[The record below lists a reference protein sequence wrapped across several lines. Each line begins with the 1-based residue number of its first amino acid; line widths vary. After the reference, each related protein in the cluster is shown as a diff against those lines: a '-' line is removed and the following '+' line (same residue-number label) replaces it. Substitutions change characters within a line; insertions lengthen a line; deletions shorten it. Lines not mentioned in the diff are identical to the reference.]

1 VVNQSKTHIHMN
13 LTADD
18 PLGKTRDF
26 SSQFVLFPVPSGL
39 ENGAKQPTSRISCE
53 AMDALKAKSDN
64 GHCGHFSVLP
74 AQPPGPTPEKD
85 LALGVLKQA
94 ARDLRRFHS
103 ATSGV
108 KQELYLDAYSWVTAN
123 DFSWPYSFVNVCKLL
138 NVCPEVVRAEI
149 FADASLS
156 WLDYWTKRVGNLSRR
171 ARASFARVFAGR
183 NHPKGTEVKPV
194 GFMYLNEYEKTV
206 HPIC

>member
-1 VVNQSKTHIHMN
+1 MN
-13 LTADD
+13 LRADD
-18 PLGKTRDF
+18 PLSKTRDS
-26 SSQFVLFPVPSGL
+26 SSQFVLFPGPSGL
-39 ENGAKQPTSRISCE
+39 GDGAKQPTSRISRE
-53 AMDALKAKSDN
+53 VMHAFSNAKSDN
-64 GHCGHFSVLP
+64 AHSGHFSVGP
-74 AQPPGPTPEKD
+74 AEPPGPTPEKD

-103 ATSGV
+103 ATNGV

-123 DFSWPYSFVNVCKLL
+123 DFLWPYSFVNVCKLL

-149 FADASLS
+149 FVDASLS
-156 WLDYWTKRVGNLSRR
+156 WLDYWTKRAGYVSRR
-171 ARASFARVFAGR
+171 MRASFARAFGGR
-183 NHPKGTEVKPV
+183 NHPEGSEVKPV

>member
-1 VVNQSKTHIHMN
+1 MNLLVEDPLSKT
-13 LTADD
+13 
-18 PLGKTRDF
+18 GF
-26 SSQFVLFPVPSGL
+26 SGPFILFPNSPEV
-39 ENGAKQPTSRISCE
+39 ENRADQPTSLTRDQV
-53 AMDALKAKSDN
+53 DAFLNAKSDN
-64 GHCGHFSVLP
+64 PHSGHFSVAP

-103 ATSGV
+103 ATKGV
-108 KQELYLDAYSWVTAN
+108 KQELYFDAYSWVTAN

-138 NVCPEVVRAEI
+138 NVCSEVVRAEI

-156 WLDYWTKRVGNLSRR
+156 WLDYWTKRAGNVSRR
-171 ARASFARVFAGR
+171 VRASFARAFAGR
-183 NHPKGTEVKPV
+183 NHPEGTEIKPV

>member
-1 VVNQSKTHIHMN
+1 MN
-13 LTADD
+13 LRADD
-18 PLGKTRDF
+18 PLSKTRDS
-26 SSQFVLFPVPSGL
+26 SSQFVLFPGPSGL
-39 ENGAKQPTSRISCE
+39 GDGAKQPTSRISRE
-53 AMDALKAKSDN
+53 VMHAFSNAKSDN
-64 GHCGHFSVLP
+64 AHSGHFSVGP
-74 AQPPGPTPEKD
+74 AEPPGPTPEKD

-103 ATSGV
+103 ATNGV

-123 DFSWPYSFVNVCKLL
+123 DFLWPYSFVNVCKLL

-156 WLDYWTKRVGNLSRR
+156 WLDYWTKRAGYVSRR
-171 ARASFARVFAGR
+171 VRTSFARAFGGR
-183 NHPKGTEVKPV
+183 NHPEGSEVKPV

>member
-1 VVNQSKTHIHMN
+1 MNLLVEDPLSKTGYSGPFI
-13 LTADD
+13 
-18 PLGKTRDF
+18 
-26 SSQFVLFPVPSGL
+26 LFPNSPEV
-39 ENGAKQPTSRISCE
+39 ENRADQPTSRLTHDQ
-53 AMDALKAKSDN
+53 ADAFLNAKSEN
-64 GHCGHFSVLP
+64 AHSGHFSVVP

-103 ATSGV
+103 ATKGV

-138 NVCPEVVRAEI
+138 NVCAEVVRAEI

-156 WLDYWTKRVGNLSRR
+156 WLNYWTKRAGNVSRR
-171 ARASFARVFAGR
+171 VRASFARAFAGR
-183 NHPKGTEVKPV
+183 NHPQGTEVKPV
-194 GFMYLNEYEKTV
+194 GFMNLNEYEKTV

>member
-1 VVNQSKTHIHMN
+1 MNLLIEDPLSKT
-13 LTADD
+13 
-18 PLGKTRDF
+18 GF
-26 SSQFVLFPVPSGL
+26 SGPFVLFPSPNELGNSGQL
-39 ENGAKQPTSRISCE
+39 PTAPVSGEPI
-53 AMDALKAKSDN
+53 DAFSMAKSDN
-64 GHCGHFSVLP
+64 AHCGHFSVAH
-74 AQPPGPTPEKD
+74 AQSPGPTPEKD

-103 ATSGV
+103 ATNGI
-108 KQELYLDAYSWVTAN
+108 KLELYLDAYSWVTAN

-149 FADASLS
+149 FADASLTR
-156 WLDYWTKRVGNLSRR
+156 LGYWTKRVANVSRR
-171 ARASFARVFAGR
+171 VRSSFARVFAGR
-183 NHPKGTEVKPV
+183 NHPERAEVKPV

>member
-1 VVNQSKTHIHMN
+1 MN
-13 LTADD
+13 LRADD
-18 PLGKTRDF
+18 PLSKTRDS
-26 SSQFVLFPVPSGL
+26 SSQFVPFPGPSGL
-39 ENGAKQPTSRISCE
+39 GDGAKQPTSRISRKVMH
-53 AMDALKAKSDN
+53 AFSNAKSEN
-64 GHCGHFSVLP
+64 AHSGHFSVGP
-74 AQPPGPTPEKD
+74 AEPPGPTPEKD

-103 ATSGV
+103 ATNGV

-123 DFSWPYSFVNVCKLL
+123 DFLWPYSFVNVCKLL

-156 WLDYWTKRVGNLSRR
+156 WLDYWTKRAGNVSRR
-171 ARASFARVFAGR
+171 VRASFARAFAGR
-183 NHPKGTEVKPV
+183 NHPVGTEVKPV

>member
-1 VVNQSKTHIHMN
+1 MNLLVEDPLSKT
-13 LTADD
+13 
-18 PLGKTRDF
+18 GF
-26 SSQFVLFPVPSGL
+26 SGPFILFPNSPKI
-39 ENGAKQPTSRISCE
+39 ENRADQPTSRPTRDQVE
-53 AMDALKAKSDN
+53 AFLNAKSDN
-64 GHCGHFSVLP
+64 AHSGHFSVAP
-74 AQPPGPTPEKD
+74 AQPTGPTPEKD

-103 ATSGV
+103 ATKGV

-123 DFSWPYSFVNVCKLL
+123 DFLWPYSFVNVCKLL

-156 WLDYWTKRVGNLSRR
+156 WLVYWTKRASNVSRR
-171 ARASFARVFAGR
+171 VRASFARAFAGR
-183 NHPKGTEVKPV
+183 NHPDGTEVKPV

>member
-1 VVNQSKTHIHMN
+1 MNLLVEDPLSKT
-13 LTADD
+13 
-18 PLGKTRDF
+18 GF
-26 SSQFVLFPVPSGL
+26 SGPFVLFPTSSAV
-39 ENGAKQPTSRISCE
+39 ENGADQATSRL
-53 AMDALKAKSDN
+53 MRDQMNVFLDAKSEN
-64 GHCGHFSVLP
+64 SHGGHFSVAP

-103 ATSGV
+103 ATKGV

-123 DFSWPYSFVNVCKLL
+123 DFLWPYSFVNVCKLL

-156 WLDYWTKRVGNLSRR
+156 WLDYWTKRAGNVSRR
-171 ARASFARVFAGR
+171 VRASFARAFAGR
-183 NHPKGTEVKPV
+183 NHPESTEVKPV

>member
-1 VVNQSKTHIHMN
+1 MNLLVEDPLSKTGFSGPFILFPN
-13 LTADD
+13 SPEVENRADQ
-18 PLGKTRDF
+18 PTPRLTRD
-26 SSQFVLFPVPSGL
+26 Q
-39 ENGAKQPTSRISCE
+39 A
-53 AMDALKAKSDN
+53 DALLNEKSDN
-64 GHCGHFSVLP
+64 AHSGHFSVLP
-74 AQPPGPTPEKD
+74 SESPTTAPEKD

-103 ATSGV
+103 ATKGV

-123 DFSWPYSFVNVCKLL
+123 DFLWPYSFVNVCKLL

-156 WLDYWTKRVGNLSRR
+156 WLNYWTRRAGNVSRR
-171 ARASFARVFAGR
+171 VRASFTRAFAGR
-183 NHPKGTEVKPV
+183 NHPEGTEVKPV
-194 GFMYLNEYEKTV
+194 GFMHLNEYEKTV

>member
-1 VVNQSKTHIHMN
+1 MNLLVEDPLSKT
-13 LTADD
+13 
-18 PLGKTRDF
+18 GF
-26 SSQFVLFPVPSGL
+26 SGPFVLFPTSSTV
-39 ENGAKQPTSRISCE
+39 ENGAK
-53 AMDALKAKSDN
+53 SDN
-64 GHCGHFSVLP
+64 AHSGHFSVAA
-74 AQPPGPTPEKD
+74 AQPSGPTPEKD

-103 ATSGV
+103 ATKGV

-123 DFSWPYSFVNVCKLL
+123 DFLWSYSFVNVCKLL

-156 WLDYWTKRVGNLSRR
+156 WLNYWTKRAGNVSRR
-171 ARASFARVFAGR
+171 VRASFAHVFAGR
-183 NHPKGTEVKPV
+183 NHPEGTEVKPV

>member
-1 VVNQSKTHIHMN
+1 MNLLVEDPLSKT
-13 LTADD
+13 
-18 PLGKTRDF
+18 GF
-26 SSQFVLFPVPSGL
+26 SGPFVLFPTSSAV
-39 ENGAKQPTSRISCE
+39 ENGADQATSRLTRDQTNAFS
-53 AMDALKAKSDN
+53 DAKSDN
-64 GHCGHFSVLP
+64 AYSGHFSVAP

-103 ATSGV
+103 ATKGV

-123 DFSWPYSFVNVCKLL
+123 DFLWPYSFVNVCKLL

-156 WLDYWTKRVGNLSRR
+156 WLTYWTKRAGNVSRR
-171 ARASFARVFAGR
+171 VRASFVRVFAGR
-183 NHPKGTEVKPV
+183 NHPEATEVKPV

>member
-1 VVNQSKTHIHMN
+1 MN
-13 LTADD
+13 LRADD
-18 PLGKTRDF
+18 PLSKTRDF
-26 SSQFVLFPVPSGL
+26 SGQFVLFPAPSGL
-39 ENGAKQPTSRISCE
+39 ENGTKQPTSRISRE
-53 AMDALKAKSDN
+53 AMDTFSKAKSDN
-64 GHCGHFSVLP
+64 AHGGHFSVLP
-74 AQPPGPTPEKD
+74 AQPPGPAPEKD

-103 ATSGV
+103 ATKGV

-123 DFSWPYSFVNVCKLL
+123 DFLWPYSFVNVCKLL
-138 NVCPEVVRAEI
+138 NVCPEVVRTEI

-156 WLDYWTKRVGNLSRR
+156 WLNYWTKRAGNVSRR
-171 ARASFARVFAGR
+171 VRASLARVFAGR

>member
-1 VVNQSKTHIHMN
+1 MNLLVEDPLSKT
-13 LTADD
+13 
-18 PLGKTRDF
+18 GF
-26 SSQFVLFPVPSGL
+26 SGPFILFPNSPEV
-39 ENGAKQPTSRISCE
+39 ENRADQPTSRLTRDQVGAFSN
-53 AMDALKAKSDN
+53 AKFDN
-64 GHCGHFSVLP
+64 AHSGHFS
-74 AQPPGPTPEKD
+74 AASTEPPGPTPEKD

-103 ATSGV
+103 ATKGV
-108 KQELYLDAYSWVTAN
+108 KQELYLDAYSWVTGN
-123 DFSWPYSFVNVCKLL
+123 DFLWPYSFVNVCKLL

-156 WLDYWTKRVGNLSRR
+156 WLDYWTKRAGNVSRR
-171 ARASFARVFAGR
+171 VRASFARTFGGR
-183 NHPKGTEVKPV
+183 NHPEGTEVKPV

>member
-1 VVNQSKTHIHMN
+1 MN
-13 LTADD
+13 LRADD
-18 PLGKTRDF
+18 PLSKTRDF
-26 SSQFVLFPVPSGL
+26 SIQFVLSPAPSGL
-39 ENGAKQPTSRISCE
+39 ENGAKQPTSRISRG
-53 AMDALKAKSDN
+53 AMAVFSNAKSHN
-64 GHCGHFSVLP
+64 AHSGHFSVAP

-94 ARDLRRFHS
+94 AHDLRRFHS
-103 ATSGV
+103 ATKGV

-123 DFSWPYSFVNVCKLL
+123 DFLWPYSFVNVCKLL

-156 WLDYWTKRVGNLSRR
+156 WLNYWTKRAGNVSRR
-171 ARASFARVFAGR
+171 MRASFARAFAGR
-183 NHPKGTEVKPV
+183 NHAEGTEVKPV

>member
-1 VVNQSKTHIHMN
+1 MN
-13 LTADD
+13 LRADD
-18 PLGKTRDF
+18 PLSKTRDF
-26 SSQFVLFPVPSGL
+26 SGQFALFPVPSGL
-39 ENGAKQPTSRISCE
+39 EKGAKPPTSRISRG
-53 AMDALKAKSDN
+53 AMDAFSNAKSDN
-64 GHCGHFSVLP
+64 AHSGHFSVAP
-74 AQPPGPTPEKD
+74 AQTPGPTPEKD

-103 ATSGV
+103 ATRGV

-123 DFSWPYSFVNVCKLL
+123 DFLWPYSFVNVCKLL
-138 NVCPEVVRAEI
+138 NICPEVVRAEI

-156 WLDYWTKRVGNLSRR
+156 WLDYWTKRAGNVSRR
-171 ARASFARVFAGR
+171 VRASFVRAFAGR
-183 NHPKGTEVKPV
+183 NHPEGTEVKPV

>member
-1 VVNQSKTHIHMN
+1 MNLLVEDPLSKT
-13 LTADD
+13 
-18 PLGKTRDF
+18 GF
-26 SSQFVLFPVPSGL
+26 SGPIALFPTSSAV
-39 ENGAKQPTSRISCE
+39 ENSTEQPTSRLARDQMNAFS
-53 AMDALKAKSDN
+53 DAKSDN
-64 GHCGHFSVLP
+64 AYSGHFSVAP

-103 ATSGV
+103 ATKGV

-156 WLDYWTKRVGNLSRR
+156 WLNYWTKRAGNVSRR
-171 ARASFARVFAGR
+171 VRASFARAFAGR
-183 NHPKGTEVKPV
+183 NHPEGTEVKPV

>member
-1 VVNQSKTHIHMN
+1 MNLLVEDPLSKT
-13 LTADD
+13 
-18 PLGKTRDF
+18 GF
-26 SSQFVLFPVPSGL
+26 SGPFVLFPNSPEGENRADQPSSGL
-39 ENGAKQPTSRISCE
+39 TRDQIGAYIN
-53 AMDALKAKSDN
+53 AKSDN
-64 GHCGHFSVLP
+64 ACSGHFSVLP
-74 AQPPGPTPEKD
+74 APPPGPAPEKD

-103 ATSGV
+103 ATGGV

-156 WLDYWTKRVGNLSRR
+156 WLGYWTKRAGNVSRR
-171 ARASFARVFAGR
+171 VRASFARAFAGS
-183 NHPKGTEVKPV
+183 NPAGAIDVKPV
-194 GFMYLNEYEKTV
+194 GFMHLNEYEKTV
-206 HPIC
+206 HPIY

>member
-1 VVNQSKTHIHMN
+1 MNLLVEDPLSKTGFSGPFIPFPN
-13 LTADD
+13 SPEVENRADQ
-18 PLGKTRDF
+18 PTPRPTRD
-26 SSQFVLFPVPSGL
+26 QL
-39 ENGAKQPTSRISCE
+39 EAFLN
-53 AMDALKAKSDN
+53 AKS
-64 GHCGHFSVLP
+64 GIAHSGHFSALP
-74 AQPPGPTPEKD
+74 PESPATAPEKD

-103 ATSGV
+103 ATKGV

-123 DFSWPYSFVNVCKLL
+123 DFLWPYSFVNVCKLL
-138 NVCPEVVRAEI
+138 NVCPEVVRTEI

-156 WLDYWTKRVGNLSRR
+156 WLNYWTKRAGNVSRR
-171 ARASFARVFAGR
+171 VRASFARAFAGP
-183 NHPKGTEVKPV
+183 NHAEGTEVKPV

>member
-1 VVNQSKTHIHMN
+1 MNLLVEDPLSKTGFSG
-13 LTADD
+13 
-18 PLGKTRDF
+18 PLI
-26 SSQFVLFPVPSGL
+26 LFPNSPEV
-39 ENGAKQPTSRISCE
+39 ENRADQPTSRLTRDRV
-53 AMDALKAKSDN
+53 DAFLNAKSDN
-64 GHCGHFSVLP
+64 AHCGHFSVLP

-94 ARDLRRFHS
+94 ASDLRRFHS
-103 ATSGV
+103 ATNGV

-156 WLDYWTKRVGNLSRR
+156 WLDYWTKRVGNVSRR
-171 ARASFARVFAGR
+171 VRASFARVFAGR
-183 NHPKGTEVKPV
+183 NHPEGTEVKPV

>member
-1 VVNQSKTHIHMN
+1 MNLLVEDPLSKTGFSGPFIPFPN
-13 LTADD
+13 SPEVENRADQ
-18 PLGKTRDF
+18 PASRLTRD
-26 SSQFVLFPVPSGL
+26 Q
-39 ENGAKQPTSRISCE
+39 
-53 AMDALKAKSDN
+53 MDASLNAKSDSA
-64 GHCGHFSVLP
+64 HSGHFSVLP
-74 AQPPGPTPEKD
+74 SESPTTAPEKD

-103 ATSGV
+103 ATKGV

-123 DFSWPYSFVNVCKLL
+123 DFLWPYSFVNVCKLL

-156 WLDYWTKRVGNLSRR
+156 WLDYWTKRAGNVSRR
-171 ARASFARVFAGR
+171 VRASFARTFGGR
-183 NHPKGTEVKPV
+183 NHPEGTEVKPV

>member
-1 VVNQSKTHIHMN
+1 MNLLVEDPLSKT
-13 LTADD
+13 
-18 PLGKTRDF
+18 GF
-26 SSQFVLFPVPSGL
+26 SGPFVLFPNSFEA
-39 ENGAKQPTSRISCE
+39 ENKADQLSSRLTRDQIGGYL
-53 AMDALKAKSDN
+53 DAKSDSA
-64 GHCGHFSVLP
+64 HSGHFSVLP

-103 ATSGV
+103 ATGGV

-123 DFSWPYSFVNVCKLL
+123 DFSWPYSFVNVCKFL

-156 WLDYWTKRVGNLSRR
+156 WLAYWTKRAGNVSRR
-171 ARASFARVFAGR
+171 VRASFARAFAGR
-183 NHPKGTEVKPV
+183 NHPQGIEVKPV

>member
-1 VVNQSKTHIHMN
+1 MNLLVEDPLSKT
-13 LTADD
+13 
-18 PLGKTRDF
+18 GF
-26 SSQFVLFPVPSGL
+26 SGPFVLFPTSSAV
-39 ENGAKQPTSRISCE
+39 ENGADQATSRLTRDQMN
-53 AMDALKAKSDN
+53 AFLDAKSDN
-64 GHCGHFSVLP
+64 AYSGHFSVAP
-74 AQPPGPTPEKD
+74 AQPSGPTPEKD

-103 ATSGV
+103 ATKGV

-156 WLDYWTKRVGNLSRR
+156 WLDYWTKRAGNVSRR
-171 ARASFARVFAGR
+171 VRASFARAFAGR
-183 NHPKGTEVKPV
+183 NHPEGTEVKPV

-206 HPIC
+206 HPIS